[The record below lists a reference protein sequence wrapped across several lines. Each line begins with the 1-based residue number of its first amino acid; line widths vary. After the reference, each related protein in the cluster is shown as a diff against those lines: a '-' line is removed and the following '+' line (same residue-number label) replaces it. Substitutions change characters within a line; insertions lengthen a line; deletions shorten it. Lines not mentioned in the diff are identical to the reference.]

1 MKNFLFPTRSTEAT
15 AAQVAA
21 TGSGGYGGSDL
32 LGDTAGFRGL
42 GATSPR
48 AVPDWTLERA
58 RSYSVAGYRSNPMAK
73 SILDTYTSF
82 CVGDSGLT
90 LHCAV
95 PKVREVIETFWN
107 DRRNAGVGGEAWLRD
122 HMLMGETVLEPMVG
136 AMSGRVRLSVIDPGR
151 ISGVDLVKG
160 NPLWPGALHLTGEA
174 DPSGMAIID
183 VDDITGRR
191 DGDVEFWAS
200 GRALL
205 TDTRGFP
212 FLGAILDWLDAY
224 DQVIWNL
231 IDRTALM
238 RHMTFDVTVDGDQD
252 AIDEFV
258 KRRGGLHA
266 PKSGTVEVHNEGVK
280 WEPKHAE
287 VGAGEDTQTS
297 GTILTNIASGAG
309 LAKTWLADAEDANR
323 ATSLT
328 MAEPV
333 RRRVGGVQNIWLGYQ
348 NELLRYV
355 VDQAVIAGRIEATVI
370 VPGSEDPVNPSDTVS
385 VTGPEIAAA
394 DAQVTAAVLAQL
406 STGLLGLVQGGLM
419 TAEAAKVA
427 SKKAW
432 EDYAGVPYEPEL
444 DAAAG
449 STASDLPGEVAA
461 YIEQAQPT
469 GATPVASQLPS
480 V

>member
-1 MKNFLFPTRSTEAT
+1 MKNFLFPNRATEAT

-21 TGSGGYGGSDL
+21 TGAGGYGSDL
-32 LGDTAGFRGL
+32 VGDTAGFRGL
-42 GATSPR
+42 GSTSPR

-58 RSYSVAGYRSNPMAK
+58 RSFSVAAYRSNPMAK
-73 SILDTYTSF
+73 AILDTYTSF

-95 PKVREVIETFWN
+95 PEVREVIDTFWN
-107 DRRNAGVGGEAWLRD
+107 DRRNAGVGGEMWLRD
-122 HMLMGETVLEPMVG
+122 HLLMAETVIEPMVG
-136 AMSGRVRLSVIDPGR
+136 NMSGRVRLSVIDPGR
-151 ISGVDLVKG
+151 ISGIDLTAG
-160 NPLWPGALHLTGEA
+160 NPLWPGRLHLTGEA
-174 DPSGMAIID
+174 DPAGLAIID
-183 VDDITGRR
+183 VDDMSGRR
-191 DGDVEFWAS
+191 EGDVEFWAS
-200 GRALL
+200 GKALL

-212 FLGAILDWLDAY
+212 FLGPILDWLDAY

-238 RHMTFDVTVDGDQD
+238 RHLVFDVTVNGDAD
-252 AIDEFV
+252 DV
-258 KRRGGLHA
+258 KNFIKDRGGLHA
-266 PKSGTVEVHNEGVK
+266 PKSGTVEVHNEGVT

-287 VGAGEDTQTS
+287 VGAREDTTTA
-297 GTILTNIASGAG
+297 GTILTSVAGGAG

-333 RRRVGGVQNIWLGYQ
+333 RRRVGGVQNIWLGFQ

-355 VDQAVIAGRIEATVI
+355 VDQAVAAGRIEASVK
-370 VPGSEDPVNPSDTVS
+370 VPGTDTATNPAETVS

-406 STGLLGLVQGGLM
+406 ATGLVGLVQNGLM
-419 TAEAAKVA
+419 TPEAAKVA

-449 STASDLPGEVAA
+449 STAGDLPGEVAA
-461 YIEQAQPT
+461 YLEHAQP
-469 GATPVASQLPS
+469 GAAGLAANLPT